1 MYSDPRLQHCFIPI
15 PIQFLIIN
23 SISNLFFLTENII
36 CYHGTWATYRQS
48 LGKFDVSTDIDPFLC
63 THLMYAFFGIEETGE
78 LRIIDPYLDL
88 EDNYGRGNIRKFNAL
103 KLKNPTL
110 KTLAA
115 VGGWNEGS
123 KKFSIVAAD
132 PAKREKF
139 VTSVVQFLQRHS
151 FDGLDLDWEYPN
163 QRHKLKNDDRSNF
176 LQLLKELKEG

>member
-1 MYSDPRLQHCFIPI
+1 
-15 PIQFLIIN
+15 
-23 SISNLFFLTENII
+23 
-36 CYHGTWATYRQS
+36 
-48 LGKFDVSTDIDPFLC
+48 
-63 THLMYAFFGIEETGE
+63 MYAFFGIEETGE

-163 QRHKLKNDDRSNF
+163 QRHKVKNDDRSNF